1 MQIVLFI
8 LITTLIDLSIKETS
22 YEKKIMVLG
31 VGDMMIGTNY
41 PSKRYLPINDG
52 RDIFKDVSQII
63 NKADIAFG
71 NLEGTLLTGQGEIKN
86 CSDPKK
92 CYAFKS
98 PDNYVENYKNAGFDI
113 VSIANNHINDFGE
126 IGRKNTQRVLEE
138 NGIYFSGTI
147 EKPYTIFTKDS
158 TKYGFASFSPNK
170 GTIQINNYKQAKEI
184 ISYLDSICDI
194 VIVSFHGGAEGTN
207 YNRVTR
213 EREYFL
219 GEDRGNPYEFSRL
232 VIDNGADIV
241 FGHGP
246 HVVRSVDIYK
256 DRFIAFSL
264 GNFATYARF
273 NLKGIR
279 GIAPIVQVNVN
290 TNGKFIDGRIIS
302 AKQIGLGTPVLDIEN
317 KAANEIYKLTKL
329 DFPESQLIID
339 NEGYISYK

>member
-1 MQIVLFI
+1 MQIVFFL
-8 LITTLIDLSIKETS
+8 LITTLIDISIKETS

-41 PSKRYLPINDG
+41 PSDRYLPKNNG
-52 RDIFKDVSQII
+52 RDIFKGVSKII

-71 NLEGTLLTGQGEIKN
+71 NLEGTLLTGKGEIKK

-126 IGRKNTQRVLEE
+126 IGRKNTQRVLKE

-158 TKYGFASFSPNK
+158 IKYGFASFSPNK

-194 VIVSFHGGAEGTN
+194 VIVSFHGGAEGTD

-213 EREYFL
+213 TREYFL

-279 GIAPIVQVNVN
+279 GIAPIIQVNVDN
-290 TNGKFIDGRIIS
+290 NGKFIDGRIIS

-317 KAANEIYKLTKL
+317 KAVNEIYKLTKL
-329 DFPESQLIID
+329 DFPESKLLI
-339 NEGYISYK
+339 NKEGHISYK

>member
-1 MQIVLFI
+1 MHII
-8 LITTLIDLSIKETS
+8 LYLIITALLNLSTREVS
-22 YEKKIMVLG
+22 YDKKIKILG

-41 PSKRYLPINDG
+41 PSESYLPKNDG
-52 RDIFKDVSQII
+52 KEIFKDVSKVISE
-63 NKADIAFG
+63 ADIAFG
-71 NLEGTLLTGQGEIKN
+71 NLEGTILTGEGEIKN

-98 PDNYVENYKNAGFDI
+98 PDNYVKNYKIAGFDI
-113 VSIANNHINDFGE
+113 LSIANNHINDFGE
-126 IGRKNTQRVLEE
+126 IGRKNTQKILKE
-138 NGIYFSGTI
+138 NGIYFSGII

-158 TKYGFASFSPNK
+158 IKYGFASFSPNK
-170 GTIQINNYKQAKEI
+170 ETVQINNYKKAIEI
-184 ISYLDSICDI
+184 ISYLDSNCDI
-194 VIVSFHGGAEGTN
+194 VIVSFHGGAEGTD

-213 EREYFL
+213 KREYFL

-256 DRFIAFSL
+256 NRFIAYSL

-273 NLKGIR
+273 NLIGKR
-279 GIAPIVQVNVN
+279 GIAPLIEVNIN
-290 TNGKFIDGRIIS
+290 NKGEFIDGRIIS
-302 AKQIGLGTPVLDIEN
+302 AKQVGLGVPVLDTENEAAIEI
-317 KAANEIYKLTKL
+317 AKLTKL
-329 DFPESQLIID
+329 DFPESQLLIN